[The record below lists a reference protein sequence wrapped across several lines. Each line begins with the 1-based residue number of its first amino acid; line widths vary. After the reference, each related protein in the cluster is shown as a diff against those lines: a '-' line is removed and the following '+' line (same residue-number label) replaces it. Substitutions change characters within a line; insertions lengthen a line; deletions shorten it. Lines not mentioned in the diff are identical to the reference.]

1 MQDALNVG
9 DNGKNLYKHIY
20 YCSTQDGCES
30 SQITKES
37 KMKYEAY
44 HQVYSYTGYE
54 LDKLEEK
61 KQDILY
67 GVRRE
72 YIRLSG

>member
-1 MQDALNVG
+1 
-9 DNGKNLYKHIY
+9 
-20 YCSTQDGCES
+20 
-30 SQITKES
+30 
-37 KMKYEAY
+37 MKYEAY

-61 KQDILY
+61 KRDILY